1 MTEIPSSDGGQ
12 HPIRVAQRRIAE
24 VFARGASLPRSETA
38 PGLLSCV
45 VPIAEAV
52 GWRGTPR
59 QIAEAMPHET
69 PVTDVG
75 MFRTV
80 LLRLGI
86 ETEKVNVPAHRIRNE
101 YCPCIVVNGR
111 NSLVF
116 IQSMDAHGTARIFDS
131 QTAAWQTVNRLR
143 LVGEVYIVRLLDP
156 FVQQEQLQRDGF
168 VWPLLRRFS
177 DSLKMVF
184 WQSLAINLLGLAVSF
199 YVMYVY
205 DKAIGGKSRRHAG
218 PPLHRRTGGGW
229 NGVAA
234 ASPSCGGHSA
244 AWRAL

>member
-12 HPIRVAQRRIAE
+12 HPIRVAHRKIAE
-24 VFARGASLPRSETA
+24 VFARGASLPRSESA

-69 PVTDVG
+69 LVTDVA

-101 YCPCIVVNGR
+101 YCPCIVVNAR

-116 IQSMDAHGTARIFDS
+116 IQSIDA
-131 QTAAWQTVNRLR
+131 
-143 LVGEVYIVRLLDP
+143 
-156 FVQQEQLQRDGF
+156 
-168 VWPLLRRFS
+168 
-177 DSLKMVF
+177 
-184 WQSLAINLLGLAVSF
+184 
-199 YVMYVY
+199 
-205 DKAIGGKSRRHAG
+205 RRHG
-218 PPLHRRTGGGW
+218 PDL
-229 NGVAA
+229 
-234 ASPSCGGHSA
+234 
-244 AWRAL
+244 

>member
-1 MTEIPSSDGGQ
+1 MARR

-24 VFARGASLPRSETA
+24 VFARGASLPRAENV

-116 IQSMDAHGTARIFDS
+116 VQSVDAHGIARIFDS
-131 QTAAWQTVNRLR
+131 QAAAWQDC
-143 LVGEVYIVRLLDP
+143 EP
-156 FVQQEQLQRDGF
+156 AE
-168 VWPLLRRFS
+168 
-177 DSLKMVF
+177 
-184 WQSLAINLLGLAVSF
+184 
-199 YVMYVY
+199 
-205 DKAIGGKSRRHAG
+205 
-218 PPLHRRTGGGW
+218 TGW
-229 NGVAA
+229 
-234 ASPSCGGHSA
+234 
-244 AWRAL
+244 